1 METIDAQQELAFIKK
16 IMADSRKSAICN
28 GKAFILW
35 GILVTIGLLG
45 TYFSIIN
52 NSQSIMHWL
61 WPTIIGL
68 GWIITIAMESKTA
81 KKSRTKTFA
90 AKILAYVWIGS
101 GIAMTIIGFV
111 GSVSGAFN
119 GLYINP
125 LISNVMA
132 VGFLITGVLYGK
144 TWVSLV
150 SLGWWAGAIVMFFW
164 TGLYTFLLMS
174 TMIILFL
181 VIPGVLMFKQ
191 YKKELIAE
199 QI

>member
-1 METIDAQQELAFIKK
+1 METIDAKQELAFIKK

-52 NSQSIMHWL
+52 NSQSTINWL
-61 WPTIIGL
+61 WLLIIVL
-68 GWIITIAMESKTA
+68 GWVITIVMESRDA
-81 KKSRTKTFA
+81 KKAKTKTFA

-111 GSVSGAFN
+111 GLISGAFSA
-119 GLYINP
+119 LYINP
-125 LISNVMA
+125 LISNILA

-144 TWVSLV
+144 TWVSLI

-174 TMIILFL
+174 AMVILFL
-181 VIPGVLMFKQ
+181 VIPGVFMFKQ

-199 QI
+199 

>member
-35 GILVTIGLLG
+35 GMLVTVGLLG

-52 NSQSIMHWL
+52 NNPSVMNWL
-61 WPTIIGL
+61 WPSLIGL
-68 GWIITIAMESKTA
+68 GWIITIVMESKA
-81 KKSRTKTFA
+81 AIKSRTKTFA

-111 GSVSGAFN
+111 GSVSGAFG

-125 LISNVMA
+125 LISNILGI
-132 VGFLITGVLYGK
+132 GFLITGVLYGK
-144 TWVSLV
+144 TWVSLI
-150 SLGWWAGAIVMFFW
+150 SLGWWAGAVVMFIW
-164 TGLYTFLLMS
+164 IGLYTFILMS
-174 TMIILFL
+174 AMMILFL
-181 VIPGVLMFKQ
+181 VLPGVFMFKD
-191 YKKELIAE
+191 YKKELSGE
-199 QI
+199 

>member
-1 METIDAQQELAFIKK
+1 METIDAKQELAFIKK
-16 IMADSRKSAICN
+16 IMADTRKSVICN

-35 GILVTIGLLG
+35 GILVTVGLLG
-45 TYFSIIN
+45 TYFSIIS
-52 NSQSIMHWL
+52 NSQTTMNWL
-61 WPTIIGL
+61 WPLIIGL
-68 GWIITIAMESKTA
+68 GWVITIVMESRDA
-81 KKSRTKTFA
+81 KKSTTKTFA

-111 GSVSGAFN
+111 GSISGAFN

-125 LISNVMA
+125 LISNILA

-144 TWVSLV
+144 TWVSLI
-150 SLGWWAGAIVMFFW
+150 SLGWWAGAIVMFLW

-174 TMIILFL
+174 AMMILFL
-181 VIPGVLMFKQ
+181 VIPGVFMFKQ

-199 QI
+199 